1 MKQVTSTEAN
11 RDFSKLLQAVA
22 HGEQVQI
29 SSRGRPVA
37 VMLPATP
44 SRGGA
49 RAATLQLLARLEAQ
63 AADGRPRDWS
73 RDDLYR

>member
-22 HGEQVQI
+22 KGERVQI

-37 VMLPATP
+37 VMLPASP
-44 SRGGA
+44 Q
-49 RAATLQLLARLEAQ
+49 RAAAQEAAAQLLARLEAQ
-63 AADGRPRDWS
+63 AADGQSRDWS